1 MSGLSRRE
9 FLARGGAVGATVGA
23 AAFGPSTTSPV
34 HAARSSA
41 SIEGESAE
49 YQSFSQP
56 GSPSRAA
63 YRALAEAERAH
74 QLRMRERQ
82 QQQQGNATG
91 NSSSGSGSGSG
102 VSGGAT
108 PNFSNV
114 VNAVE
119 DLGCDPNGGSPIDD
133 ALSGVN
139 DGTLVVFPG
148 GDYRLAGEVQFS
160 GNTVGMVGE
169 GYDEASGP
177 PEPGGGA
184 ATLIARNQDSRINLD
199 AESGLLANLILDQ
212 SGSSTGIS
220 FVVRSQGFVTA
231 RDIRVT
237 GVLEKTGSTADENT
251 NHPQCSLIAES
262 SEATARVERF
272 VSRGTGIPGDKNV
285 GGVPAIW
292 VGDGNKGTAQIVDC
306 KVQGS
311 ADNGIYGSRTPGDT
325 QIVGGTYFNNE
336 VSQIRICGKGSF
348 ADGVTLG
355 ADADSYSGPTGSS
368 GGFNQK
374 IGMQIVKIEQ
384 PSHISKPGGVILR
397 NAEIQARS
405 ANNMGAVI
413 YVRGHGG
420 ALKLDNC
427 RVTNN
432 TQWASVLASEPGS
445 SYDPASPPPHN
456 ITITNS
462 LFQGTQSDEIVKVE
476 GRPQSTITNTCFQS
490 DGASESSLSGISV
503 GEGVGFGNQCK
514 AGLSNPDKVGS
525 GNVSAL
531 LGNMN
536 VSVNGSATNGSG
548 ASGNQGPSKGI
559 LYVISNGFFL
569 ILAVML
575 GVIALFVGGIVGG
588 LGALA
593 ALLGDD

>member
-1 MSGLSRRE
+1 MTEVNRRE
-9 FLARGGAVGATVGA
+9 FLAKGGAIGAVAVGPDPA
-23 AAFGPSTTSPV
+23 SPV
-34 HAARSSA
+34 RAASS
-41 SIEGESAE
+41 SIPSDDGEE
-49 YQSFSQP
+49 FETFGQP
-56 GSPSRAA
+56 GSPSRKA
-63 YRALAEAERAH
+63 YRALAERERAH
-74 QLRMRERQ
+74 QLRLRER

-102 VSGGAT
+102 LSGGAT
-108 PNFSNV
+108 PNFSRT

-148 GDYRLAGEVQFS
+148 GDYRLEGEVQFS

-212 SGSSTGIS
+212 SGSGAGIS

-306 KVQGS
+306 EIQGS

-462 LFQGTQSDEIVKVE
+462 LFQGTQSSEIVKVE
-476 GRPQSTITNTCFQS
+476 GRPQSTVTKTCFKIS
-490 DGASESSLSGISV
+490 GASQSSLTGITV
-503 GEGVGFGNQCK
+503 GESVGFGQQCQ
-514 AGLSNPDKVGS
+514 AGLSNPGKVGS
-525 GNVSAL
+525 GNTSAL
-531 LGNMN
+531 GN
-536 VSVNGSATNGSG
+536 VSVNGSG
-548 ASGNQGPSKGI
+548 AVGTQTPQRNENNWIGTIAAGVTQMI
-559 LYVISNGFFL
+559 VTVLLFL
-569 ILAVML
+569 S
-575 GVIALFVGGIVGG
+575 ALFV
-588 LGALA
+588 LFLALFKK
-593 ALLGDD
+593 LLD